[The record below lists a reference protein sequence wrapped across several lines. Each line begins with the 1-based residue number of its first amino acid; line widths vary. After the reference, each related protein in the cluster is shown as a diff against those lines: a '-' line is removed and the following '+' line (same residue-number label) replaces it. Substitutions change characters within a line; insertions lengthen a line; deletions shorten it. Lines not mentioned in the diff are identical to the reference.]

1 MSQPEQESRVTQRVI
16 WTLAVL
22 AAVVAV
28 VLITRTLIAN
38 YTTDLSAPGG
48 TFWDFRDASYY
59 SVRGALDGLV
69 PYDVDAYFAA
79 YPVGQEYPVYP
90 PTYLVL
96 HAPFQL
102 LNLTSASIV
111 MLVLNAVGIVAL
123 SAWSISLGRY
133 RVTPLLVLVVS
144 TLVAVST
151 GGRNL
156 LISGQSSLVFVAGT
170 YLAVTASGAT
180 AGAAGVFLTLI
191 KPGFGLPVT
200 LLVAASGRL
209 RRAVL
214 GTGVAVLVSAIL
226 MIPFLVWAGGIGP
239 LTDILVDNMAFSTAS
254 KWIALETT
262 TARVDVAATL
272 AILLDLSPPDA
283 FEVLTSVVVI
293 GGAAVL
299 LYARRKVL
307 GYGHFGD
314 AAIVLICLV
323 TVAGIYHSFY
333 DLVIL
338 VLPAIL
344 LSRSDFASGH
354 TARGLRL
361 TILVAVLLASFNPFK
376 VDSIVRLLPES
387 ARLAEILG
395 AGLTGAA
402 LAVALGGAAVVMWQL
417 PTHVSN
423 HIGTT
428 DSR

>member
-1 MSQPEQESRVTQRVI
+1 MSEPEQESRTTQRVI

-22 AAVVAV
+22 AAVIAT
-28 VLITRTLIAN
+28 VLITRTLITN
-38 YTTDLSAPGG
+38 YTSDLGASGG

-59 SVRGALDGLV
+59 SVRSALDGRI
-69 PYDVDAYFAA
+69 PYDVDAYFAT
-79 YPVGQEYPVYP
+79 YPVGQEYPILP

-111 MLVLNAVGIVAL
+111 MLVLNVVGIVAL

-144 TLVAVST
+144 TLIAVST
-151 GGRNL
+151 GGRNM

-170 YLAVTASGAT
+170 YLAVTASGVT
-180 AGAAGVFLTLI
+180 AGAAGIFLTLI

-200 LLVAASGRL
+200 LLVAASGRF
-209 RRAVL
+209 RRAAL
-214 GTGVAVLVSAIL
+214 GAGVAVLVSAIL

-239 LTDILVDNMAFSTAS
+239 LTDILRDNVAFTAAS
-254 KWIALETT
+254 KWIALDTT
-262 TARVDVAATL
+262 TARIDVAATL
-272 AILLDLSPPDA
+272 AILFDLSPPDA

-299 LYARRKVL
+299 LHARRKVL
-307 GYGHFGD
+307 GDGHFGD

-323 TVAGIYHSFY
+323 AVAGIYHSFY

-344 LSRSDFASGH
+344 LSRSDFAEGRP
-354 TARGLRL
+354 ARGLRL
-361 TILVAVLLASFNPFK
+361 TILAAVLFASFNPFK
-376 VDSIVRLLPES
+376 VDSIARLLPES
-387 ARLAEILG
+387 ARLVEILG

-402 LAVALGGAAVVMWQL
+402 LAVALVGAAVVTWQL
-417 PTHVSN
+417 PSDVSS

-428 DSR
+428 ESR

>member
-1 MSQPEQESRVTQRVI
+1 MQRAI
-16 WTLAVL
+16 WALAVL
-22 AAVVAV
+22 AAMIAAA
-28 VLITRTLIAN
+28 LITRTLVAN

-69 PYDVDAYFAA
+69 PYDVDAYFAT

-102 LNLTSASIV
+102 LNLTAASIV
-111 MLVLNAVGIVAL
+111 MLLLNVVGIVAL

-133 RVTPLLVLVVS
+133 RVTPLLVLVIS

-151 GGRNL
+151 GGRNM
-156 LISGQSSLVFVAGT
+156 LISGQSSLVFVAGA
-170 YLAVTASGAT
+170 YLAVTASGVT
-180 AGAAGVFLTLI
+180 AGAAGIFLTLI
-191 KPGFGLPVT
+191 KPGFGIPVT

-209 RRAVL
+209 RRAAL

-226 MIPFLVWAGGIGP
+226 MMPFLVWAGGIGP
-239 LTDILVDNMAFSTAS
+239 LIDILTDNMAYSAAS

-272 AILLDLSPPDA
+272 AILFDLSPPDA

-307 GYGHFGD
+307 GFGHFAD
-314 AAIVLICLV
+314 TAIVLICLV
-323 TVAGIYHSFY
+323 VVAGIYHSFY

-344 LSRSDFASGH
+344 LSRSDFADGYP
-354 TARGLRL
+354 ARGLRL
-361 TILVAVLLASFNPFK
+361 TILVAVLVASFNPFK
-376 VDSIVRLLPES
+376 VDSIARLLPES

-402 LAVALGGAAVVMWQL
+402 LMVALGGAAAVVWQL
-417 PTHVSN
+417 PAHVSN

>member
-1 MSQPEQESRVTQRVI
+1 MSQPEEASRAAQRAI
-16 WTLAVL
+16 WALAVF
-22 AAVVAV
+22 AAVVAAAF
-28 VLITRTLIAN
+28 ITRTLIAN

-59 SVRGALDGLV
+59 SVRGALEGLV
-69 PYDVDAYFAA
+69 PYDVDLYFAT
-79 YPVGQEYPVYP
+79 YPVGQEYPVLP

-102 LNLTSASIV
+102 LDLTSASIM
-111 MLVLNAVGIVAL
+111 MLVLNVIGIGAL

-144 TLVAVST
+144 TLVAISA
-151 GGRNL
+151 GGRNVL
-156 LISGQSSLVFVAGT
+156 FTGQSSLAFVAGT
-170 YLAVTASGAT
+170 YLALTASGAT
-180 AGAAGVFLTLI
+180 AGSAGIFLTLI
-191 KPGFGLPVT
+191 KPGFGMPVT

-209 RRAVL
+209 RRAAI
-214 GTGVAVLVSAIL
+214 GAGVAMVVSAIL
-226 MIPFLVWAGGIGP
+226 MIPFLVWAGGLGS
-239 LTDILVDNMAFSTAS
+239 LMDILLDNVAFSAAS

-262 TARVDVAATL
+262 TARVDAAAAL
-272 AILLDLSPPDA
+272 AILLDLSPPGA

-299 LYARRKVL
+299 LYTRRKVL
-307 GYGHFGD
+307 QYGHFGD

-323 TVAGIYHSFY
+323 TVTGIYHAFY

-344 LSRSDFASGH
+344 LSRGDFADGH
-354 TARGLRL
+354 PARGLRL
-361 TILVAVLLASFNPFK
+361 TILVAVLLASFNPFR
-376 VDSIVRLLPES
+376 VDSIARLLPES

-402 LAVALGGAAVVMWQL
+402 LMVALGGAAVVMWQL
-417 PTHVSN
+417 PRHVSN
-423 HIGTT
+423 HISTT
-428 DSR
+428 QSG